1 MSTKTTNLEMTLLAE
16 EDNFDTNVYNENFQK
31 TDDKIGELNSMLG
44 SEELTTT
51 SQTHSG
57 AINELN
63 KKTVGKVI
71 PKSNVTTTYNN
82 NRIMKINNV
91 VFCNISLT
99 TLKEIYVT
107 EHIADIPTEF
117 KMSNEFG
124 SGINVPLYDVDCK
137 KVGNLWVSVS
147 GAISYYSDTG
157 TGSIPKS
164 KNIYAN
170 FSYMT

>member
-63 KKTVGKVI
+63 KNFDNMEVLVDQNITSSVTIAI
-71 PKSNVTTTYNN
+71 PNYSKYKMLYV
-82 NRIMKINNV
+82 RIR
-91 VFCNISLT
+91 T
-99 TLKEIYVT
+99 
-107 EHIADIPTEF
+107 D
-117 KMSNEFG
+117 
-124 SGINVPLYDVDCK
+124 
-137 KVGNLWVSVS
+137 GN
-147 GAISYYSDTG
+147 TG
-157 TGSIPKS
+157 TFVVVPRFLYGTRIPFVLNTQHGTSSSYAVHLNGSFFEG
-164 KNIYAN
+164 NIYFEKFDIAGWTN
-170 FSYMT
+170 VGVQVWGMP

>member
-63 KKTVGKVI
+63 KNKITVQEKDQIHFVNDLVLPMSSKTNSLPIYKMHMEWHSSDGWCMI
-71 PKSNVTTTYNN
+71 IYYYYNGEYHKG
-82 NRIMKINNV
+82 RIKLTETAKI
-91 VFCNISLT
+91 
-99 TLKEIYVT
+99 
-107 EHIADIPTEF
+107 
-117 KMSNEFG
+117 
-124 SGINVPLYDVDCK
+124 
-137 KVGNLWVSVS
+137 
-147 GAISYYSDTG
+147 
-157 TGSIPKS
+157 
-164 KNIYAN
+164 
-170 FSYMT
+170 

>member
-63 KKTVGKVI
+63 KNIGIIESQLFQGDGGFWIPAGKYILIVD
-71 PKSNVTTTYNN
+71 Y
-82 NRIMKINNV
+82 NV
-91 VFCNISLT
+91 VGDENVIIETYDYTSKLNLGYAYTAVSNGKNVRNNIVRVVELT
-99 TLKEIYVT
+99 TSSQIGVKFTDATIHDAQVT
-107 EHIADIPTEF
+107 VIRIR
-117 KMSNEFG
+117 
-124 SGINVPLYDVDCK
+124 
-137 KVGNLWVSVS
+137 
-147 GAISYYSDTG
+147 
-157 TGSIPKS
+157 
-164 KNIYAN
+164 
-170 FSYMT
+170 

>member
-63 KKTVGKVI
+63 K
-71 PKSNVTTTYNN
+71 
-82 NRIMKINNV
+82 
-91 VFCNISLT
+91 NIT
-99 TLKEIYVT
+99 
-107 EHIADIPTEF
+107 
-117 KMSNEFG
+117 
-124 SGINVPLYDVDCK
+124 
-137 KVGNLWVSVS
+137 
-147 GAISYYSDTG
+147 
-157 TGSIPKS
+157 
-164 KNIYAN
+164 N
-170 FSYMT
+170 FSEQFTVVNLKRVFFDIDVANSYLAINFVVTDTLRFILTIEGNNKKFRLIKAENGATSTIFNVQGQ

>member
-63 KKTVGKVI
+63 KNFRNLIIVERKISEVVEVPAKN
-71 PKSNVTTTYNN
+71 PKSIPLINLEKTGYTPIGIVGIAGIEGCFIYNYEVIGNELRSYIYNN
-82 NRIMKINNV
+82 TD
-91 VFCNISLT
+91 ISKGRYMYGYKGRRQAFNE
-99 TLKEIYVT
+99 KE
-107 EHIADIPTEF
+107 A
-117 KMSNEFG
+117 
-124 SGINVPLYDVDCK
+124 PLW
-137 KVGNLWVSVS
+137 G
-147 GAISYYSDTG
+147 
-157 TGSIPKS
+157 
-164 KNIYAN
+164 
-170 FSYMT
+170 

>member
-63 KKTVGKVI
+63 KNISKKLTVVSFDSSTGTL
-71 PKSNVTTTYNN
+71 VTT
-82 NRIMKINNV
+82 
-91 VFCNISLT
+91 S
-99 TLKEIYVT
+99 E
-107 EHIADIPTEF
+107 
-117 KMSNEFG
+117 S
-124 SGINVPLYDVDCK
+124 
-137 KVGNLWVSVS
+137 
-147 GAISYYSDTG
+147 
-157 TGSIPKS
+157 
-164 KNIYAN
+164 
-170 FSYMT
+170 

>member
-63 KKTVGKVI
+63 KKIVTTVYCGSTLVTTVANGTA
-71 PKSNVTTTYNN
+71 SVNVTYENPFAEN
-82 NRIMKINNV
+82 IKPKILANV
-91 VFCNISLT
+91 VTSLPNLHSLSISNISNTGFTINLYR
-99 TLKEIYVT
+99 EGSS
-107 EHIADIPTEF
+107 ADMWVEWIVAT
-117 KMSNEFG
+117 
-124 SGINVPLYDVDCK
+124 
-137 KVGNLWVSVS
+137 NLDS
-147 GAISYYSDTG
+147 
-157 TGSIPKS
+157 
-164 KNIYAN
+164 
-170 FSYMT
+170 

>member
-63 KKTVGKVI
+63 KNLKSRIEFEYIPNTTSTNPFSVSHTITEDGLYYVSLGLQKYSNTASNEYISVSNGVRYGWNSYTDTVSVNIGAFIQLKHGDIVTVG
-71 PKSNVTTTYNN
+71 ST
-82 NRIMKINNV
+82 
-91 VFCNISLT
+91 
-99 TLKEIYVT
+99 
-107 EHIADIPTEF
+107 
-117 KMSNEFG
+117 
-124 SGINVPLYDVDCK
+124 
-137 KVGNLWVSVS
+137 VGNSCATDYQTLVQIVK
-147 GAISYYSDTG
+147 I
-157 TGSIPKS
+157 
-164 KNIYAN
+164 
-170 FSYMT
+170 

>member
-63 KKTVGKVI
+63 KK
-71 PKSNVTTTYNN
+71 
-82 NRIMKINNV
+82 
-91 VFCNISLT
+91 
-99 TLKEIYVT
+99 
-107 EHIADIPTEF
+107 
-117 KMSNEFG
+117 SNEIKIYSSLHSLGLKGADVTKSILLNTLENYQCLEMPLFKSDWASFDFPAGIG
-124 SGINVPLYDVDCK
+124 SYVIIKCFRGVGSYAYMELFDLHYGKKYLSTYD
-137 KVGNLWVSVS
+137 GSS
-147 GAISYYSDTG
+147 GTWTAWSTL
-157 TGSIPKS
+157 
-164 KNIYAN
+164 N
-170 FSYMT
+170 